1 MKPGI
6 EPGITLVGKF
16 PAIFLIYAEVSEEK
30 QRMRFESHRC
40 L

>member
-6 EPGITLVGKF
+6 EPGITLAGKF
-16 PAIFLIYAEVSEEK
+16 PLYFLSYAEVLEEK